1 MRIQDMF
8 IDSTEIFG
16 TTHFQGREFSSD
28 PTDARHL
35 LYRLAV
41 CHLNVPGKLSMVTR
55 AYPAYGLLHLISG
68 SLQYNSQ
75 LDPKQAMTISGDM
88 LLLIDCHIPHK
99 LTAKFS
105 CEFEILYFDGYSAPY
120 FCDQLFNHCSYFN
133 IASTNELLQK
143 YRLLLQDSCTSIL
156 SNLYLTDLLTRI
168 TLRVAPAAD
177 HIPSYLLQIKE
188 LFDTSYYKSFS
199 LEELEQQFHVNRY
212 RVCKDFK
219 QHFQLSPMQYLH
231 QVRVQAAQVLLREND
246 MHIHE
251 IADEVGYENVNHF
264 IHHFKKTAGTTP
276 AAYRQ
281 NISSYL

>member
-1 MRIQDMF
+1 MKMNDML
-8 IDSTEIFG
+8 IDTSEKFG
-16 TTHFQGREFSSD
+16 SPHFQGKEFPCDSN
-28 PTDARHL
+28 TARYL
-35 LYRLAV
+35 LYRLAA
-41 CHLNVPGKLSMVTR
+41 CHVHTPGKLSMTTR
-55 AYPAYGLLHLISG
+55 AYPAYGLLHLLSG

-75 LDPKQAMTISGDM
+75 LTPEQALTISGDK
-88 LLLIDCHIPHK
+88 LLLIDCHVPYQ
-99 LTAKFS
+99 LTAKFA
-105 CEFEILYFDGYSAPY
+105 CAFEILYFDGYSASY
-120 FCDQLFNHCSYFN
+120 FCNQLLDHRSYFSMD
-133 IASTNELLQK
+133 STYELLQK
-143 YRLLLQDSCTSIL
+143 YRLLFQDSCTDML

-212 RVCKDFK
+212 RICKDFK